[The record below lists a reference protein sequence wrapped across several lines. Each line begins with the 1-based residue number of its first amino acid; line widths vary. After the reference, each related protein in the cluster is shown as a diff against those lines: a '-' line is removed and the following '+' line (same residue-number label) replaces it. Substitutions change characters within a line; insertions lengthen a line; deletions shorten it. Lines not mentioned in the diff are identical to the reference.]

1 MFVIY
6 SETCKVEDGQIFDM
20 DKTVDAHLANT
31 TSQIQS
37 LKNPV
42 HEARWLCV
50 LCVWKLC
57 QFVQSLDSF
66 WQKPIKIIFNN

>member
-42 HEARWLCV
+42 HEAR
-50 LCVWKLC
+50 
-57 QFVQSLDSF
+57 
-66 WQKPIKIIFNN
+66 